1 MGGNRPALLRDY
13 GQFVLES
20 TRPIPRDDQAGGG
33 RLPWWRCLTHP
44 WRCLRR
50 PRAAQVDVH
59 ERIAS
64 RVYRRLRQ
72 RHIQLQVAE
81 REASEYLAHHAWE
94 QDYECARARRKTRS
108 GGGDAMYPWPAG
120 KGEECRSPN
129 RDHISRH
136 PDAIVYRLATTDLFV
151 EKAIAYLEEHAASY
165 KINATFAH
173 VSSIVVLL
181 AATTF
186 AGIREF
192 EGDGLIEMTR
202 QLINMGGRGPQ
213 GYPVLSPEDLQIP
226 WPLVLMDFSRG
237 FTAYG
242 MAVLV
247 AVMLWRYGKA
257 MLDQCE
263 RIMERRHALR
273 QGRLF
278 VHLNDGHLDIDEMEK
293 AFNWNQSQSNAFA
306 HLKDDAQAPWG
317 AVAKELARSVPE
329 LVKAGIRATAKEE
342 DKAKRA

>member
-1 MGGNRPALLRDY
+1 
-13 GQFVLES
+13 
-20 TRPIPRDDQAGGG
+20 
-33 RLPWWRCLTHP
+33 
-44 WRCLRR
+44 
-50 PRAAQVDVH
+50 
-59 ERIAS
+59 
-64 RVYRRLRQ
+64 
-72 RHIQLQVAE
+72 
-81 REASEYLAHHAWE
+81 
-94 QDYECARARRKTRS
+94 
-108 GGGDAMYPWPAG
+108 
-120 KGEECRSPN
+120 
-129 RDHISRH
+129 
-136 PDAIVYRLATTDLFV
+136 
-151 EKAIAYLEEHAASY
+151 
-165 KINATFAH
+165 
-173 VSSIVVLL
+173 
-181 AATTF
+181 
-186 AGIREF
+186 
-192 EGDGLIEMTR
+192 
-202 QLINMGGRGPQ
+202 
-213 GYPVLSPEDLQIP
+213 
-226 WPLVLMDFSRG
+226 MDFSRG